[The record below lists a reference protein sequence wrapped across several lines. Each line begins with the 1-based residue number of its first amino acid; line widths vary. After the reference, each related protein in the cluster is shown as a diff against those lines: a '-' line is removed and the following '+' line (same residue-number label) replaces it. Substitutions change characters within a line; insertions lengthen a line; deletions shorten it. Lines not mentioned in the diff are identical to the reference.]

1 MYNGRAMSK
10 TGTTVTI
17 FAIILNTVF
26 PGFGYLYIRERMPL
40 AIFLCIST
48 SYEWIYNVGLL
59 LSSHPLKQ
67 YSLHLS
73 PFLSIPG
80 LIIVI
85 GMAVDVY
92 FLVKRQ
98 DTKKANTRPSRQAA

>member
-1 MYNGRAMSK
+1 MNKSGIK
-10 TGTTVTI
+10 VTI
-17 FAIILNTVF
+17 FAITLNTVL

-48 SYEWIYNVGLL
+48 SYEWLYNIGLL
-59 LSSHPLKQ
+59 LSSAPLTP

-80 LIIVI
+80 LIVVI

-92 FLVKRQ
+92 ILVKKQVSKSKMNHPRVREA
-98 DTKKANTRPSRQAA
+98 KAA